1 VKKSISPF
9 AQLVMQLNTELP
21 PDTLQAQAPQRN
33 AALIR
38 PPYDP
43 EPLDII
49 SVILLWVLLF
59 LSWAMYLALRLV
71 NTPEPD
77 NTPKHESLSVPITP
91 CEIQKRR
98 QRN

>member
-1 VKKSISPF
+1 
-9 AQLVMQLNTELP
+9 MQLNTELP
-21 PDTLQAQAPQRN
+21 PDIVQAQAPQPN
-33 AALIR
+33 AALPR

-77 NTPKHESLSVPITP
+77 SAPKHESLSVPITP
-91 CEIQKRR
+91 CEIRKRR

>member
-1 VKKSISPF
+1 
-9 AQLVMQLNTELP
+9 MQLNTELP
-21 PDTLQAQAPQRN
+21 QDTLQAQAPQSN
-33 AALIR
+33 AALPR
-38 PPYDP
+38 PPYAQ

-71 NTPEPD
+71 NTPELD

-91 CEIQKRR
+91 CEVSARR
-98 QRN
+98 RRS